1 MKFLKHVEP
10 NLSVPSI
17 EETIAWYQR
26 VLGWKGDC
34 DVFDKDG
41 KCLFGGVFG
50 TEDCF
55 FNLSKSKKG
64 VTYHNRQSHVSFM
77 IKVDDVDSIHT
88 RIVKNGWKVSPPR
101 NQHWGGRIISLQDNN
116 GFHLTIYQLIEQ
128 PTLEEIRNRFSTRA

>member
-10 NLSVPSI
+10 TLSVPSI

-55 FNLSKSKKG
+55 FNLSQSANG
-64 VTYHNRQSHVSFM
+64 VTYPHEQSQVSFM
-77 IKVDDVDSIHT
+77 IKVDDVDSIYK
-88 RIVKNGWKVSPPR
+88 RIIESEWKVSLPR
-101 NQHWGGRIISLQDNN
+101 NQHWGGRTISLLDNN
-116 GFHLTIYQLIEQ
+116 GFHLTIYQMIEE
-128 PTLEEIRNRFSTRA
+128 PTIEEIRNRFTAHS

>member
-10 NLSVPSI
+10 TLSVPSI

-41 KCLFGGVFG
+41 KCVFGGVFG

-55 FNLSKSKKG
+55 FNLRKSEKG
-64 VTYHNRQSHVSFM
+64 VTYPPEQSHVSFM
-77 IKVDDVDSIHT
+77 IKVDDVDSIHK
-88 RIVKNGWKVSPPR
+88 RIVESRWKVSLPL
-101 NQHWGGRIISLQDNN
+101 NQPWGGRTISLLDNN
-116 GFHLTIYQLIEQ
+116 GFHLIIYQMIEE
-128 PTLEEIRNRFSTRA
+128 PTIEEIRNRFAARS